1 MIPKLHFLAHLA
13 INIHQDLCRSNPVLN
28 PSVFATPMAEDYVG
42 EMCKMSMHVNPSLV
56 AKRGLERYLVR
67 ARRAWLKEDAERSHG

>member
-1 MIPKLHFLAHLA
+1 MVPKLHYLAHVA
-13 INIHQDLCRSNPVLN
+13 INIYQALSRSHPVLN
-28 PSVFATPMAEDYVG
+28 PSVFATPMAEDFVG

-67 ARRAWLKEDAERSHG
+67 ARREWLKEDAERGHG